1 MTRRLS
7 RALIF
12 ALPGMALISVTA
24 MLVIGFGVFDLMHG
38 HVVRELMTPDPLA
51 AAGTLGLVGGAEG
64 VTISIV
70 LIVVVMGIQMTAG
83 RYSPRIIG
91 IFTSD
96 PLNAIVLGFALISI
110 LFTFL
115 VRSEVRPNL
124 VPYFAYWAAL
134 TLAVIDFAI
143 LLPYVGYIFQVMR
156 AETLV
161 NSIRRRA
168 GRDLRRAPSR
178 DYLSARGDLL
188 TAIAQITDIA
198 LGSVQLGDVPVSLL
212 GIDVLRQFLV
222 EDYLPAKRNFVT
234 GWHSVGHN
242 ELPGSS
248 DQVLAE
254 VNRSRT
260 WVEYTILSSFV
271 DLVGLTPV
279 YRKEVVHAVAV
290 ATRDLG
296 LAAIAAGD
304 HESAELSVRFFNTYL
319 RTAKLK
325 EAPSFASATMNEYR
339 RLAIGAIEWRPDLA
353 IEAGLHLLRYG
364 RDFDEEGMPAILG
377 AAAEDVADLAIEAA
391 IRQPE
396 ATRRLARMLLHEL
409 AELVPQKR
417 PIALN
422 GVFKAVVKLTLW
434 SMDRELDELEAQ
446 LVGGIRMAPAGFVE
460 AALARMAS
468 LKSGLFW
475 EVNERVVA
483 FDWVEE
489 PLRSQIPRLRAALAE
504 EKSLATE
511 QSPARRPEADP
522 LPGERD
528 LVQPAGTN

>member
-1 MTRRLS
+1 MNRRLT

-38 HVVRELMTPDPLA
+38 HVVRELMTPDPIA

-115 VRSEVRPNL
+115 VRSEVRPHL

-143 LLPYVGYIFQVMR
+143 LLPYVGYIFEVMR

-198 LGSVQLGDVPVSLL
+198 LGSVQLGDMPVSLL
-212 GIDVLRQFLV
+212 SIDVLRQFLV
-222 EDYLPAKRNFVT
+222 EDYMKAKTSF
-234 GWHSVGHN
+234 GDAWHVIGHQ
-242 ELPGSS
+242 ELPGAS

-260 WVEYTILSSFV
+260 WVEYTVLSSFV
-271 DLVGLTPV
+271 DLVGLTPI

-304 HESAELSVRFFNTYL
+304 HETAELCVRFFNTYL
-319 RTAKLK
+319 RAALTK
-325 EAPSFASATMNEYR
+325 EAPTFASATMNEYR

-353 IEAGLHLLRYG
+353 VESALHLLRYG
-364 RDFDEEGMPAILG
+364 RDFETDGMPAILG

-391 IRQPE
+391 DREPE
-396 ATRRLARMLLHEL
+396 VTRRLARLLLHHLEDL
-409 AELVPQKR
+409 LPGER
-417 PIALN
+417 PIAVN

-434 SMDRELDELEAQ
+434 AMAEENLPLEAQ
-446 LVGGIRMAPAGFVE
+446 LVEGIAMAPPTFVE
-460 AALARMAS
+460 AALQRMAT

-483 FDWVEE
+483 FDWVEDA
-489 PLRSQIPRLRAALAE
+489 LRGQIPRLRAAL
-504 EKSLATE
+504 SHVP
-511 QSPARRPEADP
+511 PAARASKEPESEP
-522 LPGERD
+522 VPGDQD
-528 LVQPAGTN
+528 LVRP